1 MNIVVAYEIDELK
14 DIFMDTFFQTPP
26 KIENTYLNDP
36 LLKVLIKSTFS
47 DHKDFAKIE
56 TQFALWGHLATT
68 EWLDLATRANQQRPQ
83 LISYDPWGN
92 RIDHIQTSDAWKKLE
107 AIAATEGIVSRAY
120 SREYGEKSRI
130 SQMALL
136 YLYHSSSALFSCPLA
151 MTDGAARV
159 LEKLGT
165 TTEQK
170 NAFKHLTSRD
180 PKSFWTSGQWMT
192 EKTGGSD
199 VSLSQTEAKKNGDW
213 YSLYGM
219 KWFTSATTSQI
230 AMALARTD
238 GAKSAGELS
247 LFFVPLRNEKGE
259 LNNILIHR
267 LKDKMGTHALPTAE
281 LTLNGAPGQLIGP
294 EGQGIKTISTILN
307 ITRIYNSICSI
318 SQARRALD
326 YLQSYSAVRFA
337 FGKLINEQPLHKKLL
352 SDLEEQFTR
361 LFNLTFFAVSL
372 LGKEEA
378 GVITESEKKTLR
390 LITPVT
396 KLYTAK
402 KSYAI
407 IAECIEGFG
416 GAGYIEDTGLPTL
429 LRDMMALV
437 IWEGTTNVLS
447 LDLLRSIKDPGT
459 FEILDEK
466 FRQSKKPEYQSR
478 WQKYAKDIQADPI
491 KGQAHARDLAFLTA
505 ELYSETSFY

>member
-1 MNIVVAYEIDELK
+1 
-14 DIFMDTFFQTPP
+14 MDTFFQTPP

-36 LLKVLIKSTFS
+36 LLKSLIKASFS
-47 DHKDFAKIE
+47 SHKDFAAIE
-56 TQFALWGHLATT
+56 SQFARWGQLATT
-68 EWLDLATRANQQRPQ
+68 EWLELSHSANLQRPQ
-83 LISYDPWGN
+83 LIPYDPWGN

-107 AIAATEGIVSRAY
+107 AIAATEGVVSRAY
-120 SREYGEKSRI
+120 AREYGEKSRI

-170 NAFKHLTSRD
+170 NAFKYLTSRD

-199 VSLSQTEAKKNGDW
+199 VSLSQTEAKRNGDW

-230 AMALARTD
+230 AMALARTE
-238 GAKSAGELS
+238 GGKSPNELS
-247 LFFVPLRNEKGE
+247 LFFVPLRNEKGA

-281 LTLNGAPGQLIGP
+281 LTLNGTPGQMIGP
-294 EGQGIKTISTILN
+294 EGQGVKTISTILN

-326 YLQSYSAVRFA
+326 YLQSYSKVRFA
-337 FGKLINEQPLHKKLL
+337 FGKLIIEQPLHKKLL
-352 SDLEEQFTR
+352 FDLEVQFAR
-361 LFNLTFFAVSL
+361 LFNLTFFTVSL

-378 GVITESEKKTLR
+378 GTISDSEKKILR
-390 LITPVT
+390 FITPVT

-447 LDLLRSIKDPGT
+447 LDLLRSLKDPVT
-459 FEILDEK
+459 FEILNDK
-466 FRQSKKPEYQSR
+466 FKESKNVDYQSR
-478 WQKYAKDIQADPI
+478 WQKYAKDIQTDPI
-491 KGQAHARDLAFLTA
+491 NGQAHARDLAFLTA
-505 ELYSETSFY
+505 ELYSESTF